1 MAAFPAIAARGE
13 FSVRRTAEGRGELL
27 EEWRQRMVQ
36 AERRGQLLQEE
47 HAQLGGRLDRLME
60 MLEHLTKEPEAH

>member
-27 EEWRQRMVQ
+27 EEWRLYL
-36 AERRGQLLQEE
+36 AIEAPGQLRAEE
-47 HAQLGGRLDRLME
+47 RHIS
-60 MLEHLTKEPEAH
+60 